1 MRASLPLRVLAFGVV
16 CAGLAAP
23 ALAQSEDRKDTTG
36 YNAIIDNI
44 DLLVDTYARTLA
56 RKYDLTG
63 EQDEYTK
70 FLLRERAYEFL
81 DQHEGNMRELID
93 RLFDVRTGG
102 EMTQEELIEWGERFK
117 PLYDEAK
124 KLIIEGNE
132 EWREILTPEQQKI
145 HDEDLKLMYQS
156 FETTEEQLERIA
168 SGEMTVEEFR
178 SPQRGRRASRSR
190 TSPPPAPREPQP
202 PPPPEESDVAR
213 LSSQDQPR
221 DKPQMTPRSS
231 KPPARPADRAAEQ
244 EGTRSVRAEPD
255 KTRPHVQRGPERPD
269 RTGRPSKRGPSAD
282 KPDADAKGR
291 EELESAWEK
300 YVREF
305 IAKYK
310 LNDEQTQKA
319 NTILEDCEA
328 QAKRYMIGR
337 HEQIEKLDQQVEEL
351 KQSKD
356 KNKSKSI
363 SELNERRAKLIE
375 PIERIFDEQLKP
387 RLERL
392 PTRAQRRAAEAA
404 AKQKPTEKRSKSLPR
419 KPTKPS
425 DKKND

>member
-1 MRASLPLRVLAFGVV
+1 MHASLLLRGLAFGVV
-16 CAGLAAP
+16 CAGIASP
-23 ALAQSEDRKDTTG
+23 ALAQSEEQKTATG

-81 DQHEGNMRELID
+81 DQHEGNLRGLID
-93 RLFDVRTGG
+93 QLFDVRTGG
-102 EMTQEELIEWGERFK
+102 EMTQEELIEWGERFA

-124 KLIIEGNE
+124 KLITEGNE

-190 TSPPPAPREPQP
+190 TNRPPAHSEAPP
-202 PPPPEESDVAR
+202 PPPPERPDVVR
-213 LSSQDQPR
+213 PGPQDQSS
-221 DKPQMTPRSS
+221 DKPRLTPRGS
-231 KPPARPADRAAEQ
+231 KPPARLADRAAKQ
-244 EGTRSVRAEPD
+244 EGTRTVRPEPD
-255 KTRPHVQRGPERPD
+255 KTRPRAQKGPERPD
-269 RTGRPSKRGPSAD
+269 RAGGESKRGPSAD
-282 KPDADAKGR
+282 KRDAGGKGGKDF
-291 EELESAWEK
+291 ESAWEK

-319 NTILEDCEA
+319 NAVLEDCEA

-337 HEQIEKLDQQVEEL
+337 REQIEKFD
-351 KQSKD
+351 KQIEALRKSKD
-356 KNKSKSI
+356 KSKSKGL
-363 SELNERRAKLIE
+363 SELNEKREKLIE

-404 AKQKPTEKRSKSLPR
+404 AKQKPTEKKGKHLPK

-425 DKKND
+425 GKKND

>member
-1 MRASLPLRVLAFGVV
+1 MRASLPLRVLAFGIV
-16 CAGLAAP
+16 CAGLAWP
-23 ALAQSEDRKDTTG
+23 ALAQTEDRKDTTG

-70 FLLRERAYEFL
+70 FLLRERAYQFL
-81 DQHEGNMRELID
+81 DQHENDLRGLID

-102 EMTQEELIEWGERFK
+102 EMTQQELVEWGQRFT
-117 PLYDEAK
+117 PLYQEAK
-124 KLIIEGNE
+124 KLIIEGND

-156 FETTEEQLERIA
+156 FETTEEQLGRIA

-178 SPQRGRRASRSR
+178 SPQRGHRASRSR
-190 TSPPPAPREPQP
+190 TTRPPARREPQP
-202 PPPPEESDVAR
+202 PPEEPDVVRLGPE
-213 LSSQDQPR
+213 DQPP
-221 DKPQMTPRSS
+221 DMPQVTPRGS
-231 KPPARPADRAAEQ
+231 KLPARPADRVAEQ
-244 EGTRSVRAEPD
+244 EGTRTVQPEPD
-255 KTRPHVQRGPERPD
+255 KPRPRVQKGLEQPDYTGRESRRGPD
-269 RTGRPSKRGPSAD
+269 AD
-282 KPDADAKGR
+282 KPDAGTEGG
-291 EELESAWEK
+291 EEFESAWEK

-319 NTILEDCEA
+319 NAVLEDCQA
-328 QAKRYMIGR
+328 QAKRYTIGR
-337 HEQIEKLDQQVEEL
+337 REQIEKVDKLIEEL
-351 KQSKD
+351 KQSQD
-356 KNKSKSI
+356 KNKSKEL
-363 SELNERRAKLIE
+363 SELDAQRAKLIE

-404 AKQKPTEKRSKSLPR
+404 AKQKPTEQKRKNPLRRTP
-419 KPTKPS
+419 KPA